1 MLTMGGWAQ
10 RMESSAAET
19 KAAGNWTD
27 VANAL
32 RWRRAGVDACNAM
45 KDRGNKET
53 TAEKKKG
60 VASGRCDSLTHIE
73 WSRLRTEHRER
84 SETSTAE
91 SERL

>member
-1 MLTMGGWAQ
+1 
-10 RMESSAAET
+10 MESSAAET

-60 VASGRCDSLTHIE
+60 VASGRCDSLTHIDGPVCA
-73 WSRLRTEHRER
+73 LNTERGAKQAQQKVNACDSQSTR
-84 SETSTAE
+84 SPC
-91 SERL
+91 